1 MEKKKSPW
9 NHKRI
14 AALTGVI
21 LLAAL
26 YIVFFFVAIFA
37 PKLPEG
43 MFMMVLVA
51 TIFIPLLVWVYIW
64 LYGVM
69 KNRHTIASFDLF
81 EAEKK
86 AAEAAQNPTPLEHTE
101 NE

>member
-1 MEKKKSPW
+1 MEQKKSPW

-14 AALTGVI
+14 AALTGVV
-21 LLAAL
+21 LLALL
-26 YIVFFFVAIFA
+26 YIIFFFVAIFA
-37 PKLPEG
+37 PKLPDG

-81 EAEKK
+81 EQEKK
-86 AAEAAQNPTPLEHTE
+86 AAEAASENLTE
-101 NE
+101 ADTEQ

>member
-1 MEKKKSPW
+1 MSKEKTPR

-14 AALTGVI
+14 AALTGVVM
-21 LLAAL
+21 LALL
-26 YIVFFFVAIFA
+26 YIIFFFVAIFA

-69 KNRHTIASFDLF
+69 TNRHTIASFDLF
-81 EAEKK
+81 ENEKK
-86 AAEAAQNPTPLEHTE
+86 AAEAASNFSTDSDTV
-101 NE
+101 NK